1 MDIDPRLAD
10 PRAGSSSS
18 FAVGSV
24 GVSTATPPAHPHGVD
39 GAGGGSGGGGRPLG
53 FLPPPPHHHTP
64 IQSAPPVFASTTVI
78 PSGSGSAAAALADQ
92 KRPRA
97 CESCRGLKV
106 RCEPSEANPF
116 ATCKR
121 CAKANRECIFTAPS
135 RKRQKKSDSKVAEL
149 EKKIDALTASLNAT
163 RARQARGIDEDDEE
177 EYGDDGDTPGT
188 VDAEF
193 SPISRPPK
201 RLRHED
207 PHQILGDGNFKG
219 TSSLALKG
227 GKIPTTSYLRPTDE
241 DMAKYVFIDVV
252 DRGILSMETATKI
265 FNHYVEDMVP
275 HLPAVVFPPDTTAE
289 DIRWEKPTLFLAI
302 LAAASGVSD
311 PALHKTLYNEISRA
325 FAERVMI
332 NGEKSLELVQSL
344 TLCSMWYYTP
354 DHFQELKFYMYIH
367 QAAVMALDI
376 GITKK
381 RKIIKGSVRG
391 LPPFPTQK
399 ASIPSSSG
407 GGAAHEEAGNERG
420 GRQKPDGDT
429 GPSTLHPPPAP
440 VPPVPPLL
448 RSPFPDPEAIET
460 RRALLAC
467 YWSCC
472 NVSMALRRP
481 NLLRFTDFMDE
492 CLEVLESSPQA
503 AASDKAFCQW
513 VKLQKIADEIGIGF
527 AFDDPNANVTI
538 DDQRVQF
545 SLKGFAKQ
553 LEDWKSKCP
562 QDIWEGA
569 KSLQLA
575 YNIIMIYAH
584 EIALHRDHN
593 VDDFQPPYTE
603 SMMREPSIKP
613 NELLSSFHL
622 DAISRCLSSSHQVL
636 ETFMGMTIQAIR
648 SVPVFTFVRTSYAC
662 IILIKLYFSASHPQ
676 SELGKVIDKN
686 SLKVDEYMDRLLDTL
701 KKAADGKASKQA
713 GRFTAILQMIRHW
726 YSNQKAEIDRGS
738 AESVPEP
745 TFKRLGLSEGR
756 HPPNT
761 YGAIPMEG
769 METPRSMDDISAANT
784 PEHDKG
790 HHDTMRPPLPP
801 RSSSL
806 NAATPLQILST
817 TALESPHHGQ
827 YASAPSPTSN
837 MGMTTPRSAPPS
849 YGKWPQDHDLY
860 AMGHGNGPI
869 TPVMG
874 NNEMTHSGHSG
885 HSGQSGHM
893 GYGLGGD
900 NGGVHAGGPMDYAH
914 PVFTGNGEYMH
925 DTFWG
930 LIEEPMTMFDLGGVK
945 YS

>member
-1 MDIDPRLAD
+1 MDIDPRLAG
-10 PRAGSSSS
+10 PCAGSTSS
-18 FAVGSV
+18 FAAGSIRV
-24 GVSTATPPAHPHGVD
+24 ASSTATPPVHPHGV
-39 GAGGGSGGGGRPLG
+39 GGRPLG
-53 FLPPPPHHHTP
+53 FFPPHHHTP
-64 IQSAPPVFASTTVI
+64 IQSAPPTFTSTSAI
-78 PSGSGSAAAALADQ
+78 SGSGSSAAAALADQ

-106 RCEPSEANPF
+106 RCEPNEANPF

-163 RARQARGIDEDDEE
+163 RARQARGIDEDEEE
-177 EYGDDGDTPGT
+177 EYGEDGDIPGT
-188 VDAEF
+188 LDAEF

-201 RLRHED
+201 RPRHED
-207 PHQILGDGNFKG
+207 PHQILGDAN
-219 TSSLALKG
+219 SLPALKDR
-227 GKIPTTSYLRPTDE
+227 KIPTTSYLRPTDE

-252 DRGILSMETATKI
+252 DQGILSMETATKI

-275 HLPAVVFPPDTTAE
+275 HLPVVVFPPDTTAE
-289 DIRWEKPTLFLAI
+289 GVRREKPTLFLAI
-302 LAAASGVSD
+302 LAAASGTSD

-344 TLCSMWYYTP
+344 ILCSAWYYTP

-381 RKIIKGSVRG
+381 RKITKGSIRW

-399 ASIPSSSG
+399 VSIPPQRG
-407 GGAAHEEAGNERG
+407 GGTANEEAGNKKG
-420 GRQKPDGDT
+420 GEQKTDGDS
-429 GPSTLHPPPAP
+429 GHSTLHPPPAP

-467 YWSCC
+467 YWACC

-492 CLEVLESSPQA
+492 CIEVLESSSQA

-545 SLKGFAKQ
+545 SLRGFAKQ
-553 LEDWKSKCP
+553 LEDWKAKCP
-562 QDIWEGA
+562 QDIWESA

-575 YNIIMIYAH
+575 YNLIMVYAH

-622 DAISRCLSSSHQVL
+622 DAISRCLASSHQVL

-713 GRFTAILQMIRHW
+713 GRFTAILQMLRHS
-726 YSNQKAEIDRGS
+726 YSTQKAEIDRGS
-738 AESVPEP
+738 AENVPEP
-745 TFKRLGLSEGR
+745 TFKRLGISEDR
-756 HPPNT
+756 HPPDT

-769 METPRSMDDISAANT
+769 METPRSMDGVPASNT
-784 PEHDKG
+784 PEHDNG
-790 HHDTMRPPLPP
+790 RHDTTQPPLPP

-806 NAATPLQILST
+806 NTATPLQILSA

-827 YASAPSPTSN
+827 YVSAPSLASN
-837 MGMTTPRSAPPS
+837 MGMATPRSAPPS

-860 AMGHGNGPI
+860 SMGHGNGAV
-869 TPVMG
+869 TPLIG
-874 NNEMTHSGHSG
+874 NNEMTHDGRSEHN
-885 HSGQSGHM
+885 GQGGHM

-900 NGGVHAGGPMDYAH
+900 NGGVHTEVPMDYPH
-914 PVFTGNGEYMH
+914 PVFTGNGEYMN